1 VIMQHWLLAPWP
13 ELIGSP
19 VVWITVTLVIYL
31 AAFRIYARFNN
42 HPLLLPVLT
51 AVIVL
56 VGILLATGTPY
67 SEYEQATR
75 FLYFLIGP
83 ATVALAV
90 PLYTQLPRLRTMWKP
105 ISVALLAGC
114 LAAIISALGIAWLFG
129 ATTETLLS
137 LAPKSATMPIA
148 MEVAE
153 LTGGIASLTTVACAI
168 TGISGAILTGGL
180 LRFMK
185 ITDPVAHG
193 FAMGLSAHAIGT
205 GRAFQ
210 VDETTGA
217 FSALGLSL
225 NGVATALMVPL
236 VLAVLGLFTF

>member
-1 VIMQHWLLAPWP
+1 MSDLLLSPWGG
-13 ELIGSP
+13 LSAAP
-19 VVWITVTLVIYL
+19 VVWVTVTLVVYL
-31 AAFRIYARFNN
+31 FAFRIYQRYNQ

-51 AVIVL
+51 AVVA
-56 VGILLATGTPY
+56 VVAILMATGTPY
-67 SEYEQATR
+67 PEYERATR

-90 PLYTQLPRLRTMWKP
+90 PMYTQLPRLKQMWKP
-105 ISVALLAGC
+105 ITVALVAGC
-114 LAAIISALGIAWLFG
+114 LTAILSALGVAWLFG
-129 ATTETLLS
+129 ASTVTLLS

-148 MEVAE
+148 IEVAE

-168 TGISGAILTGGL
+168 TGISGAILTGAL

-185 ITDPVAHG
+185 IDDPVAHG

-210 VDETTGA
+210 IDETTGA

-225 NGVATALMVPL
+225 NGVATAIVVPL
-236 VLAVLGLFTF
+236 VLMALGLF

>member
-1 VIMQHWLLAPWP
+1 MFNWLLVPWP
-13 ELIGSP
+13 EMIASP
-19 VVWITVTLVIYL
+19 VLWITVTLVVYL
-31 AAFRIYARFNN
+31 AAFRIYNHFNN
-42 HPLLLPVLT
+42 HPFLLPVLT
-51 AVIVL
+51 AVIVV
-56 VGILLATGTPY
+56 VGLLMVTGTPY
-67 SEYEQATR
+67 AAYEQATR

-90 PLYTQLPRLRTMWKP
+90 PLYTQLPRLRQMWKP
-105 ISVALLAGC
+105 ISVALVVGC
-114 LAAIISALGIAWLFG
+114 FTAILSALGIAWMFG
-129 ATTETLLS
+129 ATTDTLLS

-148 MEVAE
+148 MEVAD

-225 NGVATALMVPL
+225 NGVATAVVVPF
-236 VLAVLGLFTF
+236 VLAALGLFTF

>member
-1 VIMQHWLLAPWP
+1 MQSWFFSPWP
-13 ELIGSP
+13 ELIASP
-19 VVWITVTLVIYL
+19 VLWITVTLAVYL
-31 AAFRIYARFNN
+31 AAFRIYGHFNN
-42 HPLLLPVLT
+42 HPLLLPVLI
-51 AVIVL
+51 AVVVV
-56 VGILLATGTPY
+56 VGILTLTGTPY
-67 SEYEQATR
+67 AQYEQATQ
-75 FLYFLIGP
+75 FLHFLIGP

-90 PLYTQLPRLRTMWKP
+90 PLYTQLPRLKQMWKP
-105 ISVALLAGC
+105 ISVALLVGC
-114 LAAIISALGIAWLFG
+114 LTAILSALGIAWLFG
-129 ATTETLLS
+129 ATTDMLLS

-148 MEVAE
+148 MEVAG

-168 TGISGAILTGGL
+168 TGISGAILTGPL
-180 LRFMK
+180 LQLMK

-225 NGVATALMVPL
+225 NGVATAILVPF
-236 VLAVLGLFTF
+236 VLAALGLFTF

>member
-1 VIMQHWLLAPWP
+1 MQNWFLAPWP
-13 ELIGSP
+13 ELIASP
-19 VVWITVTLVIYL
+19 VVWITVTLVVYL
-31 AAFRIYARFNN
+31 AAFRIYDHFNN

-51 AVIVL
+51 AVIVV
-56 VGILLATGTPY
+56 VGILMATGTPY
-67 SEYEQATR
+67 AEYEQATR

-90 PLYTQLPRLRTMWKP
+90 PLYTQLPRLRQMWKP
-105 ISVALLAGC
+105 ISVALLVGC
-114 LAAIISALGIAWLFG
+114 FTAILSALGIAWVFG
-129 ATTETLLS
+129 ATTDTLLS

-148 MEVAE
+148 MEVAD

-225 NGVATALMVPL
+225 NGVATAVVVPF
-236 VLAVLGLFTF
+236 VLAALGLFTF